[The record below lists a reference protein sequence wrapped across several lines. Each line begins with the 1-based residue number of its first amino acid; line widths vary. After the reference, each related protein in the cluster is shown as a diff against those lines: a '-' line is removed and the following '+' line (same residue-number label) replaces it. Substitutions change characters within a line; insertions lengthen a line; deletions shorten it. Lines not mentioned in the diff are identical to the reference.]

1 MASSETSAERD
12 PFMDFASAEAETKDS
27 RQNSHNDD
35 EGQLKQPSR
44 LPGSL
49 QRASTTPDLSA
60 ASSTTSSPKSS
71 RQPSPVRPQ
80 PKTAIS
86 ANSRLTRSR
95 KNSQD
100 FSPNRGPSTANSH
113 FSTVPSAA
121 AIQRALSVAGTPQ
134 LQPSGTQ
141 DAKGD
146 TNKQQQPKLAK
157 ASSLTAQASGIPPRL
172 KSPPPPISAS
182 KASLAPQKT
191 FESAPTTPS
200 IVLERTTALT
210 KASTELVADG
220 DKDTRSSGMRTP
232 VRGISAAGPTLE
244 TVQESSL
251 PATPALGTGRSQHGK
266 QSSGERPG
274 TIQENPMEHITAIAK
289 AQKFH
294 IESGNENIISQVAT
308 RSTSDI
314 TKDIPKSAPPAIT
327 GKPQIHPKKSFTQL
341 LPTKAKISEG
351 SAKNMIVE
359 TETVSTIP
367 QVALGGGAGER
378 SITGRTDTGGSLRLK
393 PSNETIRPK
402 KEKKKVVRKA
412 PSINSGTGGFQSR
425 HFHHHHIY
433 SRAPS
438 PEYLISLSPCSPEF
452 SLNRGLERG
461 PLRSATHP
469 SSDWGDH
476 AIGDRVYCDSV
487 DNVAI
492 RPNSAVL
499 TTFRGRT
506 ASSKA
511 DIFEQKVANA
521 IDQTNSSDSEETF
534 VYESNPPEPPLS
546 ARPHRFHSRTPS
558 ATSTVSQLDQHGRMR
573 QDGHHSIA
581 GKKSMKFANNSY
593 HSINLQGD
601 VDQGTV
607 RRLSNG
613 QPGNA
618 SHHHYIGRH
627 GRGGGGHTSLFD
639 NNSPFNST
647 NKQVRTPTGN
657 VARLSSRPTT
667 PRSPHIRVSGT
678 LRKTDEPLLY
688 DMEGEGADDERAPL
702 IGSIRSGKNRRRPIP
717 GTLRNGYAVEQN
729 GYRVC
734 RPITAYTSLGGLLAL
749 IIAAIVVA
757 LTMCSKPLFE
767 VHIKDIRN
775 VLASEQE
782 IMLDLHVRAVNPN
795 IIAVQV
801 SDLDVNIFAK
811 SKHVGTSALWRNGEM
826 QSSKGPTGRGKRIA
840 EDTAHRINHRRS
852 PHDYRTA
859 DGVDEGTDPI
869 EDPET
874 DAQTMLLGRIFE
886 FDSPLIFEP
895 SPIMHR
901 SLSSMGEVRLAKP
914 GNKTEE
920 GGTARWEKVIL
931 HDFELIVRGVIRY
944 SLPISS
950 RTRSASIGGSVLVHP
965 GEGLDPTGSMITSRP
980 RRPYAPGSNVPL
992 SKPGGALSSRARLA
1006 P

>member
-1 MASSETSAERD
+1 
-12 PFMDFASAEAETKDS
+12 
-27 RQNSHNDD
+27 
-35 EGQLKQPSR
+35 
-44 LPGSL
+44 
-49 QRASTTPDLSA
+49 
-60 ASSTTSSPKSS
+60 
-71 RQPSPVRPQ
+71 
-80 PKTAIS
+80 
-86 ANSRLTRSR
+86 
-95 KNSQD
+95 
-100 FSPNRGPSTANSH
+100 
-113 FSTVPSAA
+113 
-121 AIQRALSVAGTPQ
+121 
-134 LQPSGTQ
+134 
-141 DAKGD
+141 
-146 TNKQQQPKLAK
+146 
-157 ASSLTAQASGIPPRL
+157 
-172 KSPPPPISAS
+172 
-182 KASLAPQKT
+182 
-191 FESAPTTPS
+191 
-200 IVLERTTALT
+200 
-210 KASTELVADG
+210 
-220 DKDTRSSGMRTP
+220 
-232 VRGISAAGPTLE
+232 
-244 TVQESSL
+244 
-251 PATPALGTGRSQHGK
+251 
-266 QSSGERPG
+266 
-274 TIQENPMEHITAIAK
+274 MEHASVK

-294 IESGNENIISQVAT
+294 IESGNDNIVSQMAT
-308 RSTSDI
+308 KLTNDI
-314 TKDIPKSAPPAIT
+314 AIDIPKSAPPAIT
-327 GKPQIHPKKSFTQL
+327 GKPQIHSKKSFTQL
-341 LPTKAKISEG
+341 LPTKAKVQES

-378 SITGRTDTGGSLRLK
+378 NLTGRTDTSGSLRLK

-412 PSINSGTGGFQSR
+412 PSINSGTGGFRSR

-438 PEYLISLSPCSPEF
+438 PENPVSLSPRSPDF
-452 SLNRGLERG
+452 SLARGLERD

-469 SSDWGDH
+469 SSDWEKPT
-476 AIGDRVYCDSV
+476 AGDRVHPGSI

-492 RPNSAVL
+492 RPTNALL

-511 DIFEQKVANA
+511 DIFEQKVASA
-521 IDQTNSSDSEETF
+521 MDQTNSSDSEETF

-558 ATSTVSQLDQHGRMR
+558 ATSTVSQLDQHGRVR

-581 GKKSMKFANNSY
+581 GKKSMKFANKSY

-601 VDQGTV
+601 IDQGTV
-607 RRLSNG
+607 RRSSNG
-613 QPGNA
+613 RSGNA
-618 SHHHYIGRH
+618 SHHHVGRY

-639 NNSPFNST
+639 NDSPFNSA

-678 LRKTDEPLLY
+678 TRKTEEPLLY

-702 IGSIRSGKNRRRPIP
+702 MGSIRTGKNRRRPIP
-717 GTLRNGYAVEQN
+717 GTLRNGYAAEQN
-729 GYRVC
+729 EYRVC
-734 RPITAYTSLGGLLAL
+734 RRVTAYTSLGGLLAL
-749 IIAAIVVA
+749 IVAAIVVV
-757 LTMCSKPLFE
+757 LLMCSKPLFE

-811 SKHVGTSALWRNGEM
+811 SKHVGTSEIWRNGGM
-826 QSSKGPTGRGKRIA
+826 QLSRGPINRWKSFA
-840 EDTAHRINHRRS
+840 DDTTHRINHRRS
-852 PHDYRTA
+852 PHDYHTA

-895 SPIMHR
+895 SPIRHH

-965 GEGLDPTGSMITSRP
+965 GEGLDPTGSMITSTP
-980 RRPYAPGSNVPL
+980 RRLYAPGSNVPL
-992 SKPGGALSSRARLA
+992 SKSGRIPFPRTRLV